1 MRLDRGRRRT
11 FDVRDQQT
19 HERTIGHGS
28 VPAASEGNEQQWQ
41 SSAKA
46 SQDVG
51 TLRRATRRLVRRKM
65 RDASRHFH
73 RCIAVPGD
81 EEIALGLRREEQEK
95 EWRRLLRR
103 QRAADRDMDLGS
115 RVSDNTLLSSVVT
128 DTTRA
133 ASKVT
138 AGIRTEDT
146 TWRQEDNGCT
156 AFGKINLA
164 LAPGDAIRGPPL
176 PLEPPT
182 RVNPLATEN
191 EYKAIAPQDSLSH
204 LSRLLQM
211 GSRPR

>member
-1 MRLDRGRRRT
+1 MGEGGD
-11 FDVRDQQT
+11 
-19 HERTIGHGS
+19 
-28 VPAASEGNEQQWQ
+28 SEQWQ
-41 SSAKA
+41 TSAKA
-46 SQDVG
+46 SQDVQ

-81 EEIALGLRREEQEK
+81 EEIALSHRREAQEK

-115 RVSDNTLLSSVVT
+115 RVSDTTLLSSAVT
-128 DTTRA
+128 GTT

-138 AGIRTEDT
+138 AGMRTEDT

-156 AFGKINLA
+156 SFGSKCIA

-176 PLEPPT
+176 PLDPPI
-182 RVNPLATEN
+182 RVNPAATESD
-191 EYKAIAPQDSLSH
+191 YKAIAPQDSLSH